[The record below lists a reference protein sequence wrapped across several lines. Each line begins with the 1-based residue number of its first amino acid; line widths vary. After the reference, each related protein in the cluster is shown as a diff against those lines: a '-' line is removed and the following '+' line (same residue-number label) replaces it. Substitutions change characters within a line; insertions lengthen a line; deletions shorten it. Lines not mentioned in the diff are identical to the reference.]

1 MLLGNII
8 NQWTDHMTSPELGL
22 LKLSIN
28 TLSWLALITIIMASC
43 GGFGGRADVKI
54 TAISHSI
61 HVTCIHLH
69 WIRAA
74 VIVVEKSIM
83 APYLSLCR
91 IHH

>member
-1 MLLGNII
+1 MDRIRNGHPY
-8 NQWTDHMTSPELGL
+8 HMTSPELGL

-28 TLSWLALITIIMASC
+28 TLSWLALITLITASC
-43 GGFGGRADVKI
+43 GGADVKI

-91 IHH
+91 THH